1 MTAMSDRHVQKPYP
15 LRMPKELR
23 DMLEASAKRDGRS
36 LNAEIVSRLE
46 ASFSETNDERVSIS
60 AKDLSYLAKQIS
72 DLMKKSS
79 Y

>member
-1 MTAMSDRHVQKPYP
+1 
-15 LRMPKELR
+15 
-23 DMLEASAKRDGRS
+23 MLEASAKRDGRS

-60 AKDLSYLAKQIS
+60 TKDLSYLAKQIS